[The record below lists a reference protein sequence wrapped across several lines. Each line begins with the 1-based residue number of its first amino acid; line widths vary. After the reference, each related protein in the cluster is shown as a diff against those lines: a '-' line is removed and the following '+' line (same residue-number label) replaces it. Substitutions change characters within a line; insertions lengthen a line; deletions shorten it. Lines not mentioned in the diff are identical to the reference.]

1 LKQTRW
7 KFCLIGSLVFGV
19 VSCGSNQCPR
29 LSPYAESQSR
39 PVLSAPQ
46 GLQVPR
52 RDPAWD
58 IPAAQSVNHTEK
70 INQRED
76 GSCLVDPPS
85 LVEDEAT
92 KVD

>member
-1 LKQTRW
+1 
-7 KFCLIGSLVFGV
+7 
-19 VSCGSNQCPR
+19 
-29 LSPYAESQSR
+29 
-39 PVLSAPQ
+39 VLSAPQ

-92 KVD
+92 RVD